1 MAQLSTPPRN
11 STPQPNLWPVRAISL
26 LLVVQALGLF
36 GVNAWLLTGVDW
48 EREFAYVFLSLTA
61 LDTLSF
67 STMFT
72 VIAVVALFTAFAF
85 FLRRRSAWLVA
96 MTLQGVILFCC
107 LWIYFLTTSHLR
119 ASPVIYLIML
129 YSILLVLYLNTTD
142 VRQAFAVRQ
151 THDDS
156 WGDPGFGQPDLQ
168 TTAAAAQRP
177 EESNDE

>member
-1 MAQLSTPPRN
+1 MAHLSTPPLHPA
-11 STPQPNLWPVRAISL
+11 PQPNLWPVRAISL
-26 LLVVQALGLF
+26 LLIVQALGLISL
-36 GVNAWLLTGVDW
+36 NAWLLAGVDW
-48 EREFAYVFLSLTA
+48 EREFAFVFLSLTA

-72 VIAVVALFTAFAF
+72 LIAVVTFFTAIAF

-119 ASPVIYLIML
+119 ASLFIYLIML

-142 VRQAFAVRQ
+142 VRQAFWQMADSGWLMADGAPHATRHQ
-151 THDDS
+151 PPAENHDER
-156 WGDPGFGQPDLQ
+156 LH
-168 TTAAAAQRP
+168 R
-177 EESNDE
+177 